1 MKRVVSACLAGALV
15 TELLASPTA
24 AAVNVNR
31 SGQENPM
38 VEVARSVVYGGLAGL
53 VVGGA
58 LAVATKDNHNDGDI
72 IRWSFA
78 TGTIAGLG
86 FGLWWVTSRPS
97 ASALLQIQDGTL
109 RAHVPLPQPTPNGGV
124 RLVAASVRF

>member
-1 MKRVVSACLAGALV
+1 MKRILCAVIAL
-15 TELLASPTA
+15 LLAAEIAAPA
-24 AAVNVNR
+24 AASVNVNR
-31 SGQENPM
+31 AGEENPM

-78 TGTIAGLG
+78 TGTLVGLG
-86 FGLWWVTSRPS
+86 MGLMWVSRRPQPTG
-97 ASALLQIQDGTL
+97 LIEYDHGTL
-109 RAHVPLPQPTPNGGV
+109 RAHAVLPEVAPNGGV
-124 RLVAASVRF
+124 RLVAASVKF